1 VPLSRV
7 RPWSQPREA
16 VQQLLRGAT
25 LPTCTPL
32 ALVGTLL
39 SAVNQGDALLAGRG
53 DERVAVK
60 LAVNFLVPFLTSST
74 GALLAV
80 RRLRA
85 TPPGSALCTVG
96 TEFPVASAER
106 TAGPGRVVDVLI
118 IGAGQAGLGVAYWL
132 RRLGD
137 LQVLVVDELLI
148 GQNWLQRWD
157 SLQLFTPRRFS
168 ALPGLRFPAGPTR
181 SPSRVEMAQY
191 LQDYVRHFSVP
202 VETGRRVQRLSQD
215 ELGLVAHTANGV
227 IRARQVV
234 LATGPFRRPFVP
246 DAGRGLSSDVRQL
259 PSLQYR
265 RPEDL
270 PPGKVLVVG
279 GGNSAAQLALE
290 LQATHS
296 VTIASPGP
304 LWFLPEDIAGIS
316 MYWWTLFTGVLQA
329 PADAWASRYV
339 RRRGDAIV
347 GTQLR
352 RLVAVGQV
360 RLHPH
365 RVVAGRDREVELED
379 GTMLSVSSVLWCTG
393 FRPDIGLDRR
403 PGSARWQWGSAA
415 RCRRVTGA
423 RAALDGAAVADP
435 AQLLEHPRR
444 RP

>member
-1 VPLSRV
+1 M
-7 RPWSQPREA
+7 
-16 VQQLLRGAT
+16 
-25 LPTCTPL
+25 
-32 ALVGTLL
+32 
-39 SAVNQGDALLAGRG
+39 
-53 DERVAVK
+53 
-60 LAVNFLVPFLTSST
+60 
-74 GALLAV
+74 
-80 RRLRA
+80 
-85 TPPGSALCTVG
+85 G

-215 ELGLVAHTANGV
+215 EFGLVAHTANGV

-259 PSLQYR
+259 HSLQYR

-296 VTIASPGP
+296 VTMASPGP

-379 GTMLSVSSVLWCTG
+379 GTVLSVSSVLWCTG
-393 FRPDIGLDRR
+393 FRPDTDWIDVPGAVDGSGAPLHDAGASPVRGLHWMGLPWQTRLNSSNIHGVGHDARVTARR
-403 PGSARWQWGSAA
+403 LPERGRLALETAVGCGLEVLTQRSATPRPRIAGSARRRCAPLSCQSFTADTA
-415 RCRRVTGA
+415 RFPSRHLWASCREPGRASRHA
-423 RAALDGAAVADP
+423 RGGWEREAN
-435 AQLLEHPRR
+435 
-444 RP
+444 